1 MKLHAPPKKQPKLP
15 SALGRKDRRGSPA
28 KKFHFGT
35 VDCHWRNKA
44 GATSYPSRACALQVL
59 QIMPML
65 IENRIPVAHDHQKIL
80 ARKGA
85 STAAPLKDKHA
96 FPSPWTLQ
104 GRGMVA
110 SPHKRDWLR
119 LMKLKCKPR
128 TLCHHG
134 RQNACRATRPLPRI
148 CRVISTVMLSL

>member
-1 MKLHAPPKKQPKLP
+1 MDHQ
-15 SALGRKDRRGSPA
+15 RRNSILAQWIVIGGTKPVRPVA
-28 KKFHFGT
+28 IPELVRCKF
-35 VDCHWRNKA
+35 
-44 GATSYPSRACALQVL
+44 L

-80 ARKGA
+80 ARKDA

-119 LMKLKCKPR
+119 LMKSKCQPR

-148 CRVISTVMLSL
+148 CRVISIVMLPL